1 MMSFN
6 VIDQYNSFV
15 ENNFIKS
22 NNAQLEVLKK
32 LNSVWKSSQKK
43 NLFTN
48 NKKQEG
54 VYLFGKVGTGKTFLL
69 NLLYQ
74 NSKVGKK
81 IHFNNLMIEIH
92 NVIKNS
98 SNKDNAIE
106 TFIRELGNNFKLL
119 FIDEMHIFNIVD
131 ALIIK
136 KIFFFLSKY
145 KIFLIISSNFHPD
158 DLYKDGLQRADFI
171 PFIELIK
178 NNYAVINIDINT
190 DYRRQ
195 TLNQSKTYFTPITD
209 ETKKE
214 FNKLF
219 SRFVDETH
227 LTTIKIK
234 TNSREISFE
243 RCSSNILMT
252 DFKKICQDNL
262 SHQDYINIARYFNL
276 IFLNNVPE
284 LNEQNKDS
292 CRRFISLIDMLY
304 ENNCSIVILAAKPIS
319 NLNTNKSLDD
329 EFKRTASRL
338 YKMTIV
344 QPTNEKIS

>member
-1 MMSFN
+1 MSFD

-22 NNAQLEVLKK
+22 NGEQLIVLKK
-32 LNSVWKSSQKK
+32 LNAVWKK
-43 NLFTN
+43 
-48 NKKQEG
+48 NKKTGIFSNKKKDG
-54 VYLFGKVGTGKTFLL
+54 VYLYGKVGTGKTFLL
-69 NLLYQ
+69 NLFYQ

-92 NVIKNS
+92 NVIKNTT
-98 SNKDNAIE
+98 NKDIAIE
-106 TFIRELGNNFKLL
+106 SYIKEVGKKFKLI

-136 KIFFFLSKY
+136 KVFYYLSKY

-158 DLYKDGLQRADFI
+158 ELYKDGLQRNDFL

-178 NNYAVINIDINT
+178 STYEVINININT

-195 TLNQSKTYFTPITD
+195 TLNQSKTYFTPINKETQD
-209 ETKKE
+209 E
-214 FNKLF
+214 FYKLF
-219 SRFVDETH
+219 NRFVDESH

-234 TNSREISFE
+234 TNSREIIFDK
-243 RCSSNILMT
+243 CSSNILLT
-252 DFKKICQDNL
+252 DFKKLCDENL
-262 SHQDYINIARYFNL
+262 SHQDYINIAENFNL

-284 LNEQNKDS
+284 LNDQNKDS

-304 ENNCSIVILAAKPIS
+304 ENKCSIVILASKPIS
-319 NLNTNKSLDD
+319 TLNTIRSLND
-329 EFKRTASRL
+329 EFARTASRL
-338 YKMTIV
+338 YEMTIV
-344 QPTNEKIS
+344 QPTK

>member
-1 MMSFN
+1 MGFD

-22 NNAQLEVLKK
+22 NNAQLDVLKK
-32 LNSVWKSSQKK
+32 INSVWHLSQKK
-43 NLFTN
+43 NLFIN

-74 NSKVGKK
+74 NSKIGKK

-92 NVIKNS
+92 NAIKNS
-98 SNKDNAIE
+98 PSKDNAIE
-106 TFIRELGNNFKLL
+106 TYIKELGNKFKLL

-178 NNYAVINIDINT
+178 KNYAVINIDINT

-214 FNKLF
+214 FNRLF
-219 SRFVDETH
+219 NRFVDETH

-234 TNSREISFE
+234 TNSREISFD

-252 DFKKICQDNL
+252 EFKKICQSNL
-262 SHQDYINIARYFNL
+262 SHQDYTNIAKYFNL

-338 YKMTIV
+338 YEMTIV

>member
-1 MMSFN
+1 MGFD

-22 NNAQLEVLKK
+22 NNAQLDVLKK
-32 LNSVWKSSQKK
+32 INSVWNSSQKK

-74 NSKVGKK
+74 NSKIGKK

-92 NVIKNS
+92 NAIKNS
-98 SNKDNAIE
+98 PSKDNAIE
-106 TFIRELGNNFKLL
+106 TYIKELGNKFKLL

-178 NNYAVINIDINT
+178 KNYAVINIDINT

-214 FNKLF
+214 FNRLF
-219 SRFVDETH
+219 NRFVDETH

-234 TNSREISFE
+234 TNSREISFD

-252 DFKKICQDNL
+252 EFKKICQSNL
-262 SHQDYINIARYFNL
+262 SHQDYTNIAKYFNL

-338 YKMTIV
+338 YEMTIV

>member
-1 MMSFN
+1 MSFD

-22 NNAQLEVLKK
+22 NGEQLIVLKK
-32 LNSVWKSSQKK
+32 LNAVWKK
-43 NLFTN
+43 
-48 NKKQEG
+48 NKKTGIFSNKKKDG
-54 VYLFGKVGTGKTFLL
+54 VYLYGKVGTGKTFLL
-69 NLLYQ
+69 NLFYQ

-92 NVIKNS
+92 NVIKNNT
-98 SNKDNAIE
+98 NKDTAIE
-106 TFIRELGNNFKLL
+106 SYIKEVGKKFKLI

-136 KIFFFLSKY
+136 KVFYYLSKY

-158 DLYKDGLQRADFI
+158 ELYKDGLQRNDFL

-178 NNYAVINIDINT
+178 STYEVINININT

-195 TLNQSKTYFTPITD
+195 TLNQSKTYFTPINKETQD
-209 ETKKE
+209 E
-214 FNKLF
+214 FYKLF
-219 SRFVDETH
+219 NRFVDESH

-234 TNSREISFE
+234 TNSREIIFDK
-243 RCSSNILMT
+243 CSSNILLT
-252 DFKKICQDNL
+252 DFKKLCDENL
-262 SHQDYINIARYFNL
+262 SHQDYINIAENFNL

-284 LNEQNKDS
+284 LNDQNKDS

-304 ENNCSIVILAAKPIS
+304 ENKCSIVILASKPIS
-319 NLNTNKSLDD
+319 TLNTIRSLND
-329 EFKRTASRL
+329 EFARTASRL
-338 YKMTIV
+338 YEMTIV
-344 QPTNEKIS
+344 QPTK